1 MKTCMY
7 DLLTL
12 AADEKDWHDPQT
24 PDGMFGE
31 PPMDGN
37 GASRGARNYLLGKDA
52 EVRTNTSRLQ
62 VATFYTSYNAAC
74 SLIPGGRTVVPRRES
89 SAVRR
94 SAHFHHS
101 FSFHIS

>member
-74 SLIPGGRTVVPRRES
+74 SLIP
-89 SAVRR
+89 AHR
-94 SAHFHHS
+94 S
-101 FSFHIS
+101 